1 MGKIIVSEF
10 ITLDGVI
17 EAPGG
22 EDSLGERSGW
32 SLPFFSEETMKVK
45 LDELLASDA
54 LLMGRATYQIHAA
67 AWPSMTDEEGFADR
81 MNSLPKYV
89 VSTTL
94 EKVEWNNS
102 RLIRGNIPEEVK
114 KLKQESQRDIL
125 IDGSGELV
133 NLLMQHDLIDE
144 YRLLVHPV
152 VVGKGKRLFRED
164 SQKKELRLIEARA
177 LGTGVVALTYQPT
190 ETMKNS
196 WKK

>member
-32 SLPFFSEETMKVK
+32 SIPYFNEETAKFK
-45 LDELLASDA
+45 LDDLLASDA
-54 LLMGRATYQIHAA
+54 LLMGRVTYQIHAA
-67 AWPSMTDEEGFADR
+67 VWPSMTDEEGFADR

-102 RLIRGNIPEEVK
+102 RPIRGNIPEEVK
-114 KLKQESQRDIL
+114 KLKQEVQRNIL
-125 IDGSGELV
+125 IDGGSDLV

-144 YRLLVHPV
+144 YQLLVHPV
-152 VVGKGKRLFRED
+152 VVGKGKRLFREG

-177 LGTGVVALTYQPT
+177 LSTGVVALTYQPA
-190 ETMKNS
+190 ETRS
-196 WKK
+196 E

>member
-32 SLPFFSEETMKVK
+32 SMPYFNEETAKFK
-45 LDELLASDA
+45 LADLLGSDA
-54 LLMGRATYQIHAA
+54 LLMGRVTYQIHAA

-81 MNSLPKYV
+81 MNNLPKYV

-94 EKVEWNNS
+94 DKVEWNNS
-102 RLIRGNIPEEVK
+102 RLIRGNIPEEIK
-114 KLKQESQRDIL
+114 KLKQEVQRHIL
-125 IDGSGELV
+125 IEGGSDLV
-133 NLLMQHDLIDE
+133 TLLMQHDLIDE
-144 YRLLVHPV
+144 YRLLVHPI
-152 VVGKGKRLFRED
+152 VVGKGKRLFREG

-177 LGTGVVALTYQPT
+177 LSTGVVALTYQPA
-190 ETMKNS
+190 ETRS
-196 WKK
+196 V

>member
-10 ITLDGVI
+10 ITLDGVM

-32 SLPFFSEETMKVK
+32 SIPYFNEETAKFK
-45 LDELLASDA
+45 LDDLLASDA
-54 LLMGRATYQIHAA
+54 LLMGRVTYQIYAA
-67 AWPSMTDEEGFADR
+67 VWPSMTDEEGFADQ

-114 KLKQESQRDIL
+114 KLKQEVQRNIL
-125 IDGSGELV
+125 IDGGSDLV

-152 VVGKGKRLFRED
+152 VVGKGKRLFREG

-177 LGTGVVALTYQPT
+177 LSTGVVALTYQPA
-190 ETMKNS
+190 ETRS
-196 WKK
+196 E

>member
-1 MGKIIVSEF
+1 MGKLIVSEF

-32 SLPFFSEETMKVK
+32 SIPYFNEETAKFK
-45 LDELLASDA
+45 LDDLLASDA
-54 LLMGRATYQIHAA
+54 LLMGRVTYQIHAA

-89 VSTTL
+89 VSSTL
-94 EKVEWNNS
+94 EHVEWNNS

-114 KLKQESQRDIL
+114 KLKQEIQRNIL
-125 IDGSGELV
+125 IDGGSDLV
-133 NLLMQHDLIDE
+133 NFLMQHDLIDE

-164 SQKKELRLIEARA
+164 SRKQDLRLIEARA
-177 LGTGVVALTYQPT
+177 FGTGVVALTYQPA
-190 ETMKNS
+190 ETRS
-196 WKK
+196 E